1 MNAFR
6 SNGAASRMDF
16 LPPERRGRPA
26 SARAVPKRS
35 DIVDAEFETVVS
47 PGRRHVYP
55 VFNDNRARPAAQ
67 SGASAR
73 SVASA
78 FGWVVNHVERLLQTG
93 IPQGFRRPRHLPM
106 RPGLRV
112 ICQPAAVS
120 AGHSIGAGIVYQRCH
135 HVAQRCNGM
144 KILSVYGAV
153 EITPMHR
160 RPCRQSWSMSS
171 PTATGARPPV
181 SKPTKRFWLRARA
194 VRFRPVSY
202 TQVENCP
209 GVAVSSVNRVI
220 RRPDCVKRLGSGGA
234 VSTIGS
240 GDYAHARRPWKKY

>member
-78 FGWVVNHVERLLQTG
+78 FGWVVNHVERLLQTAS
-93 IPQGFRRPRHLPM
+93 PKAFAVLVTCLCA
-106 RPGLRV
+106 PGLRV

-135 HVAQRCNGM
+135 HVAQRCQWHEDPVGLRRGRKSLRCTEGRAGNPGRCHRQRPPAPGHPYRSRRNGSGSGREP
-144 KILSVYGAV
+144 SVFD
-153 EITPMHR
+153 P
-160 RPCRQSWSMSS
+160 S
-171 PTATGARPPV
+171 PTHRWKTARCRRFLRSTG
-181 SKPTKRFWLRARA
+181 
-194 VRFRPVSY
+194 
-202 TQVENCP
+202 
-209 GVAVSSVNRVI
+209 
-220 RRPDCVKRLGSGGA
+220 
-234 VSTIGS
+234 
-240 GDYAHARRPWKKY
+240 

>member
-78 FGWVVNHVERLLQTG
+78 FGWVVNHVERLLQTASPKAFAVLVTCLCAPVFVLFASL
-93 IPQGFRRPRHLPM
+93 PQY
-106 RPGLRV
+106 
-112 ICQPAAVS
+112 QPAIPS
-120 AGHSIGAGIVYQRCH
+120 APALSISDVT
-135 HVAQRCNGM
+135 HVAQRCQWHEDPVGLRRGRKSLRCTEGRAGNPGRCHRQRPPAPGHPYRSRRNGSGSGREP
-144 KILSVYGAV
+144 SVFD
-153 EITPMHR
+153 P
-160 RPCRQSWSMSS
+160 S
-171 PTATGARPPV
+171 PTHRWKTARCRRFLRSTG
-181 SKPTKRFWLRARA
+181 
-194 VRFRPVSY
+194 
-202 TQVENCP
+202 
-209 GVAVSSVNRVI
+209 
-220 RRPDCVKRLGSGGA
+220 
-234 VSTIGS
+234 
-240 GDYAHARRPWKKY
+240 